1 MNCNGEPYVIE
12 YNCRLGDPE
21 TEVVLQ
27 DPNRI
32 YAYTAFC
39 FSTIISQTMLVL
51 NKNAQQLKKQG
62 YLGSKSILTYKSLRK
77 SKELMSLYS
86 FYSKKSRNI
95 K

>member
-1 MNCNGEPYVIE
+1 
-12 YNCRLGDPE
+12 
-21 TEVVLQ
+21 
-27 DPNRI
+27 
-32 YAYTAFC
+32 
-39 FSTIISQTMLVL
+39 MLVL